1 MDTICRLCS
10 NQSSILTSVFTLKNG
25 RIIADMIS
33 IICPIKIELSDNL
46 PKTACTSCIKII
58 YDAVDL
64 REKSI
69 QTDQNLKSSQ
79 FQHTIEPVRIKVEKD
94 PFNHE
99 LWLEDESNN
108 YGSHQDSD
116 ESQTNEDEDMDY
128 YPEMLLEV
136 KSEDSSR
143 FKCPHCSQTFTLST
157 NLRRHVAKF
166 HKDLDADKPQK
177 IFENNSCK
185 LCGFQLAHKSNVKRH
200 MQRYHDPS
208 LPYACTKCT
217 CRFKS
222 EIRMRTHVE
231 KTHNHRTPTIYKV
244 ESQSEDFEEL
254 SKTPLK
260 HESILC
266 DLCGKNFPNR
276 SLLERHLTITHKTKQ
291 SAIPTENESSFM
303 SGCYPCNLC
312 DKTFTMRH
320 NLNRHYKRFHSSDLR
335 FECSQ
340 CNDRF
345 RTELHLSR
353 HNIRVHENRNGI
365 FNKINE
371 LEVPSEATKGEEI
384 IEKCQYCEL
393 EFNGSKYRYERHMIL
408 MHEKELDK
416 IYSCDI
422 CPKKFVFLKSL
433 KYHVEVHRKRARE
446 ENFPYQCAACQ
457 RKFLS
462 EEKYKHHITYSH
474 AETSSFV
481 CYLCGKTLDSRK
493 KLNYHMLRH
502 QDIRNYQCTKCGMKF
517 LQARHLDR
525 HMTTHSEVRPYVCTE
540 IGCGKA
546 FKMSDVL
553 KKHLR
558 KVHQVETSS
567 KIVGN
572 LGSKDIVD

>member
-1 MDTICRLCS
+1 MDTTCRLCS
-10 NQSSILTSVFTLKNG
+10 NQSNLLTSVFTLKNG

-58 YDAVDL
+58 FDAVDL

-69 QTDQNLKSSQ
+69 QTDQNLKCGQ
-79 FQHTIEPVRIKVEKD
+79 FEQHTIEPVRIKVEKD
-94 PFNHE
+94 PFDHE

-108 YGSHQDSD
+108 QESIEDSD
-116 ESQTNEDEDMDY
+116 DSQTNDEDIDN
-128 YPEMLLEV
+128 YPKKILEV
-136 KSEDSSR
+136 KTDDSSR
-143 FKCPHCSQTFTLST
+143 HKCPYCPQTFTLAP
-157 NLRRHVAKF
+157 NVRRHVVNF
-166 HKDLDADKPQK
+166 HKDLELEKPKQK
-177 IFENNSCK
+177 FDSSCCN
-185 LCGFQLAHKSNVKRH
+185 LCGFKLAHKSNVKRH

-208 LPYACTKCT
+208 FPYACKKCT

-222 EIRMRTHVE
+222 EIRMRTHID
-231 KTHNHRTPTIYKV
+231 KMHKHRFPTIQKV
-244 ESQSEDFEEL
+244 ESQSKDFEEL
-254 SKTPLK
+254 PKK

-266 DLCGKNFPNR
+266 DLCGKNFSNR
-276 SLLERHLTITHKTKQ
+276 TLLERHLTITHKAKET
-291 SAIPTENESSFM
+291 AVPTENESSFM

-340 CNDRF
+340 CNNRF
-345 RTELHLSR
+345 RTELHLNR

-371 LEVPSEATKGEEI
+371 NEATKGEEM
-384 IEKCQYCEL
+384 IEKCQYCDL

-408 MHEKELDK
+408 MHEKELER

-422 CPKKFVFLKSL
+422 CPKKFVILKSL

-462 EEKYKHHITYSH
+462 EEKYKHH
-474 AETSSFV
+474 
-481 CYLCGKTLDSRK
+481 
-493 KLNYHMLRH
+493 M
-502 QDIRNYQCTKCGMKF
+502 
-517 LQARHLDR
+517 
-525 HMTTHSEVRPYVCTE
+525 
-540 IGCGKA
+540 
-546 FKMSDVL
+546 
-553 KKHLR
+553 
-558 KVHQVETSS
+558 
-567 KIVGN
+567 
-572 LGSKDIVD
+572 

>member
-10 NQSSILTSVFTLKNG
+10 NQSNNLTSVFTLKNG

-33 IICPIKIELSDNL
+33 IICPIRIELSDNL
-46 PKTACTSCIKII
+46 PKTACTSCINII
-58 YDAVDL
+58 FDAVDL
-64 REKSI
+64 REKSV
-69 QTDQNLKSSQ
+69 QTDQNLKSGQ
-79 FQHTIEPVRIKVEKD
+79 FQQTVEPTVRIKVEKD

-108 YGSHQDSD
+108 LESQEDSENSD
-116 ESQTNEDEDMDY
+116 ESQTNDDEDMDY
-128 YPEMLLEV
+128 YPEMLLEI
-136 KSEDSSR
+136 KAEDSNR
-143 FKCPHCSQTFTLST
+143 FKCPHCPQTFGHST
-157 NLRRHVAKF
+157 NIKRHVKKF
-166 HKDLDADKPQK
+166 HGDIETEKPK
-177 IFENNSCK
+177 SKFGKGCCN
-185 LCGFQLAHKSNVKRH
+185 LCGLQLAHKSNVKRH
-200 MQRYHDPS
+200 MLRYHDPS
-208 LPYACTKCT
+208 FPYACETCS

-222 EIRMRTHVE
+222 EVRMRTHIE
-231 KTHNHRTPTIYKV
+231 KMHKFRKPKIQKV
-244 ESQSEDFEEL
+244 ESRNVIMEEFDDMPL
-254 SKTPLK
+254 NPLK

-276 SLLERHLTITHKTKQ
+276 SLLERHLTISHRAKEK
-291 SAIPTENESSFM
+291 AVPVENESSFM

-335 FECSQ
+335 YQCSQ

-371 LEVPSEATKGEEI
+371 PDLPRESPKGEEML
-384 IEKCQYCEL
+384 EKCQYCDQ

-408 MHEKELDK
+408 MHEKELEK

-446 ENFPYQCAACQ
+446 EHFPYQCAACL

-462 EEKYKHHITYSH
+462 EEKYKHH
-474 AETSSFV
+474 
-481 CYLCGKTLDSRK
+481 
-493 KLNYHMLRH
+493 M
-502 QDIRNYQCTKCGMKF
+502 
-517 LQARHLDR
+517 
-525 HMTTHSEVRPYVCTE
+525 
-540 IGCGKA
+540 
-546 FKMSDVL
+546 
-553 KKHLR
+553 
-558 KVHQVETSS
+558 
-567 KIVGN
+567 
-572 LGSKDIVD
+572 